1 MSQAAAKRKAV
12 VAEYILQKT
21 DEVLL
26 LDRSFEYGL
35 SGTTL
40 WSTDKD
46 GGKWC
51 VVLDSPGEALLWYP
65 VRENGGLNPSVTMS
79 RTRFGELF

>member
-1 MSQAAAKRKAV
+1 MRNQ
-12 VAEYILQKT
+12 EPEQILEKL

-26 LDRSFEYGL
+26 LDRDFEYGL

-40 WSTDKD
+40 WKRDRD
-46 GGKWC
+46 GKEWC
-51 VVLDSPGEALLWYP
+51 VVLDGPGEALIWYP

-79 RTRFGELF
+79 RKTFGEMFT